1 MSKKNLYF
9 CIFVLTFQSQVFA
22 WENGR
27 LTFPETQPV
36 PLEIQKALQN
46 AKPDKLPEFPA
57 KSDDG
62 KLQAEPQKVVPNGI
76 NQGTIVLNQNGR
88 QTIIRNP
95 RVDDLYK
102 DRKSQSQSGF
112 YLIGSY
118 FSSVTSLLF
127 SPDGNTLYAGTY
139 GGGIRIIDVETAQ
152 ETKLLID
159 PNVKHGG
166 LAHQGS
172 VNLLWH
178 IQNPK
183 EPKQWWLISAA
194 RDATIKIW
202 DVQTNQLISSAGS
215 RWAVSNYWKQ
225 ENGEILA
232 AANKVAFR
240 IAPMQHKMIQKY
252 SGHISNV
259 VSMVYFNNQLWT
271 QSVDQTVLNW
281 NIQNPERITMYSQIL
296 NAAISADGQK
306 VVTRFGDENFKIFNS
321 SDGSLQTVLKE
332 DLDNYSHF
340 PSWNHLFLSKTGK
353 YLAHSWT
360 ISGHLIVE
368 TTFQNLVTIWDLY
381 SKKQIYKDGY
391 FGANSID
398 WSDNEQFISSESQT
412 TAPFCDLY
420 ILNIISKEKIGCKRS
435 FNSLGDSEIQWV
447 KNKPIYIE
455 STKETDKT
463 FGLLL
468 HYGFG
473 KKSIQVIGKFP
484 NRKSPI
490 TQMSLSSDAK
500 TVALLFKDELEL
512 IDVQTM
518 KVLAIKKIDQEDD
531 QLEFPSSYVL
541 RFSDDSKSL
550 LTWVNGSGT
559 VWNASSLKKQ
569 DNANCK
575 KEVMGFITSPRA
587 VVCNNGNHIA
597 LLPMPKS

>member
-1 MSKKNLYF
+1 MTKKNLYF

-76 NQGTIVLNQNGR
+76 NQGTIVLNRNGR

-159 PNVKHGG
+159 SNVKHEG

-172 VNLLWH
+172 VNLLWR
-178 IQNPK
+178 IQNP
-183 EPKQWWLISAA
+183 EDPKQWWLISAA

-202 DVQTNQLISSAGS
+202 NVQTNQLISSTGS

-225 ENGEILA
+225 ENGEILV

-252 SGHISNV
+252 SGHISDI
-259 VSMVYFNNQLWT
+259 VSIVYFNSQLWT
-271 QSVDQTVLNW
+271 QSVDQTVMNW
-281 NIQNPERITMYSQIL
+281 DIETSQRIMMFSQIL
-296 NAAISADGQK
+296 NASISGNGKKIAI
-306 VVTRFGDENFKIFNS
+306 RFGDENLKIIDTS
-321 SDGSLQTVLKE
+321 SRKLQLELRENTDNFLKSA
-332 DLDNYSHF
+332 L
-340 PSWNHLFLSKTGK
+340 WNHLYLSRTGK
-353 YLAHSWT
+353 YLIHSWT
-360 ISGHLIVE
+360 DTVHMIVE
-368 TTFQNLVTIWDLY
+368 TYFNDYIKIWDLGTG
-381 SKKQIYKDGY
+381 KFILERR
-391 FGANSID
+391 FGANSIH
-398 WSDNEQFISSESQT
+398 WSKNETFISSEVSPHP
-412 TAPFCDLY
+412 PFCDLN
-420 ILNIISKEKIGCKRS
+420 ILNISKKNTFDCNKS
-435 FNSLGDSEIQWV
+435 LNSGGNSEIQWV
-447 KNKPIYIE
+447 GNQPVYVEIIE
-455 STKETDKT
+455 KVKER
-463 FGLLL
+463 FSLLL
-468 HYGFG
+468 HSGFQKSIKNIG
-473 KKSIQVIGKFP
+473 TFHDKKSDLTNI
-484 NRKSPI
+484 
-490 TQMSLSSDAK
+490 SLSPDAK
-500 TVALLFKDELEL
+500 TVALLFKDKLEV
-512 IDVQTM
+512 IDVRTG
-518 KVLAIKKIDQEDD
+518 KILATKKIDQVDE
-531 QLEFPSSYVL
+531 QLEFPSPYVL

-550 LTWVNGSGT
+550 LTWVHGSGA
-559 VWNASSLKKQ
+559 VWNARNLKKQ
-569 DNANCK
+569 NNANCR

-587 VVCNNGNHIA
+587 VVCNNGDHIA
-597 LLPMPKS
+597 LLPMPRN